1 MKLKSLKLL
10 PSGKNGWYSSK
21 LNFGENI
28 TQLYG
33 PNGCGK
39 TPIVQSIAFCLGYP
53 AVFRNDIYERCNF
66 AVLEFEINSSL
77 YVVKRTISR
86 DTDILVREPAGV
98 EQRFHNEGEFSEYIF
113 SLVGIKHSNLVSTRR
128 QSTQAYLATLL
139 PLFFL
144 DQDEGYKA
152 IYCPPSRFIQDQFSE
167 MVRLVFDLPPKNSFN
182 KKKDR
187 LQAKERLDFL
197 DKQVQA
203 SLRNLNL
210 SKEEIKSITK
220 EPDDLKNEIKSLE
233 EEIENLK
240 GSEAS
245 HDDSISAINRL
256 IKRSRA
262 SLMETREE
270 VSEIQKR
277 IKGFNRITSE
287 IHSEIET
294 LSLNEEARRVFLSFN
309 EICSSSSC
317 QLFQRSSESYV
328 KNLLYLKDQIKDL
341 ERNSEIDHLK
351 IEALKDNEENIL
363 TGLSNLVDERNS
375 TLEKS
380 EISSLIDTISEIKNR
395 IFDLQN
401 EFENFEK
408 YKNLE
413 NLHVKIIN
421 ERQAAFETYQAF
433 RTSTSQNS
441 DLVKLRSKLRQLY
454 LNWLDCLSTNNVSR
468 DITFTDDFIPVLGKE
483 SISQLKGSTRIRAV
497 LAYHA
502 ALLELF
508 LQSEKAPFKFF
519 ILDTPKQ
526 HEIHNDD
533 LDKYI
538 RELKRLSLDK
548 GVQIVFSTT
557 EYHYDGDDL
566 DIEWIPEYPGEKQ
579 NMFLSTKHL
588 EAPNK

>member
-1 MKLKSLKLL
+1 MKLKSLQLL

-21 LNFGENI
+21 FTFGENI

-53 AVFRNDIYERCNF
+53 VIFRNDIYERCNF
-66 AVLEFEINSSL
+66 AVLEFEINSDL

-86 DTDILVREPAGV
+86 EIDILVGEPAGV
-98 EQRFHNEGEFSEYIF
+98 EQRFHTEREFSEYVF
-113 SLVGIKHSNLVSTRR
+113 SLVGIKHSNLVSTSRK
-128 QSTQAYLATLL
+128 STQAYLATLL

-152 IYCPPSRFIQDQFSE
+152 IYCPPRRFIKDQFSE
-167 MVRLVFDLPPKNSFN
+167 MVRLIFGLPPKNSFSKN
-182 KKKDR
+182 KYKLR
-187 LQAKERLDFL
+187 AKERLDFL
-197 DKQVQA
+197 DKQVER

-210 SKEEIKSITK
+210 SKEGIKNITK
-220 EPDDLKNEIKSLE
+220 DPDDLKNEIKSLE

-245 HDDSISAINRL
+245 QDDSISAINRL
-256 IKRSRA
+256 IKTSRA
-262 SLMETREE
+262 SLIETSEE
-270 VSEIQKR
+270 IAEIQKR
-277 IKGFNRITSE
+277 ITGFNRITSE
-287 IHSEIET
+287 IHSEIKT
-294 LSLNEEARRVFLSFN
+294 LSLNEEARRVFFSFN

-317 QLFQRSSESYV
+317 QLFQKSSESYA

-341 ERNSEIDHLK
+341 ERNSKIDRLK
-351 IEALKDNEENIL
+351 INTLKGNEESIL
-363 TGLSNLVDERNS
+363 TDLSNLIDERNL

-380 EISSLIDTISEIKNR
+380 EISSLIDTISEIKNK

-401 EFENFEK
+401 EFESLEQ
-408 YKNLE
+408 YKNSE
-413 NLHVKIIN
+413 SLHIKIIN
-421 ERQAAFETYQAF
+421 ERQTAFETYQAF
-433 RTSTSQNS
+433 NTSNSQNS
-441 DLVKLRSKLRQLY
+441 DLVKLRLELRQLY
-454 LNWLDCLSTNNVSR
+454 LNWLDCLNTNNISR
-468 DITFTDDFIPVLGKE
+468 DITFTDDFIPILGKE
-483 SISQLKGSTRIRAV
+483 SISQLRGSTRIRAV

-533 LDKYI
+533 LDQYI

-566 DIEWIPEYPGEKQ
+566 DIEWVPEYPGEKQ

-588 EAPNK
+588 DALNK